1 MFMQFAAA
9 VSSWSYG
16 IHMSHLYQWLIISEL
31 CRTNL
36 ANCAFDQIVSQ
47 MFKFGYQ
54 QSTK

>member
-9 VSSWSYG
+9 VSSWSSG

-47 MFKFGYQ
+47 MFQFGYQ
-54 QSTK
+54 Q